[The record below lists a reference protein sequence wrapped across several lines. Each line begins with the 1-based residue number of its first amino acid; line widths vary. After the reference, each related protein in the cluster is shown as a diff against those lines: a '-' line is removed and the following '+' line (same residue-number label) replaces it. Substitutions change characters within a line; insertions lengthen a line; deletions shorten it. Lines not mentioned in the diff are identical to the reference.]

1 MTSTI
6 TYGVCTV
13 FISLYINHFLT
24 SVMLLQFHD
33 FIQMCREIL
42 LFILYIEPAKILYHE
57 RFAVYA
63 ITTSLTLIL

>member
-24 SVMLLQFHD
+24 LLPSLTKSVPDLATTIISVLLVVANVYLLDSFSFSKTD
-33 FIQMCREIL
+33 RKAL
-42 LFILYIEPAKILYHE
+42 LF
-57 RFAVYA
+57 
-63 ITTSLTLIL
+63 